1 MKVIQFF
8 MHRIKSQFFKITDI
22 FKFYK
27 TMVWI
32 IEKTFVLFV
41 CINYFTFVLLLALL
55 LKSSPT
61 GEYSNLAFST
71 TLGLYPKPSPVK
83 YSYLSNSLDDNA
95 EI

>member
-1 MKVIQFF
+1 MKIIQFF
-8 MHRIKSQFFKITDI
+8 MHRIKWQFFKITI

-32 IEKTFVLFV
+32 IEKKLLFV

-83 YSYLSNSLDDNA
+83 YSYLSDSLDDNA
-95 EI
+95 EF